1 MSFYQK
7 DMDNEQSYIKWQQ
20 YMQEMI
26 QARLIVLLKVSL
38 DLILKNLSD
47 DEETMKDIKYGS

>member
-1 MSFYQK
+1 
-7 DMDNEQSYIKWQQ
+7 MDNEQSYIKWQQ

-26 QARLIVLLKVSL
+26 QARLIVVLKVSL